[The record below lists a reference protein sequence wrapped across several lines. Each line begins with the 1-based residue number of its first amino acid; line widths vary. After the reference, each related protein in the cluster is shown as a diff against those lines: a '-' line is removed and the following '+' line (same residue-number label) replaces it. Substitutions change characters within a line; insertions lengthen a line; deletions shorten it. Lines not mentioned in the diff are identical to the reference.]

1 MVEIWCRGRAVDLW
15 IEQKT
20 SQRKPE
26 ETHTEQDL
34 AGACKLNSQAKL
46 KQRNDHSAKRCKETL
61 KTEIEIIS
69 IEIIE
74 VVVKVAT
81 DVITSHST
89 LSS

>member
-1 MVEIWCRGRAVDLW
+1 MYPG
-15 IEQKT
+15 IERKT
-20 SQRKPE
+20 SQRKRV
-26 ETHTEQDL
+26 ETHNEKDL
-34 AGACKLNSQAKL
+34 AGACKLNWQAKL
-46 KQRNDHSAKRCKETL
+46 KQRNDHSAKRYKETL

-74 VVVKVAT
+74 VVVKVTA

>member
-1 MVEIWCRGRAVDLW
+1 MAEKWCRGRAVDLW
-15 IEQKT
+15 IERKT
-20 SQRKPE
+20 SQRKRE
-26 ETHTEQDL
+26 ETHTEHDL
-34 AGACKLNSQAKL
+34 AGACNLNSQAKL
-46 KQRNDHSAKRCKETL
+46 KQRNDHSAKRDKETL

-74 VVVKVAT
+74 VVVKVTA